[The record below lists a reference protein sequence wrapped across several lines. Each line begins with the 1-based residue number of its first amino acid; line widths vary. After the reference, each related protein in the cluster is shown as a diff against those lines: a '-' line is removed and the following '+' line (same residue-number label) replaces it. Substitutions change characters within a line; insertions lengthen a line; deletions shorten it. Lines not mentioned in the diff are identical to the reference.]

1 MASGATE
8 LAPMSTT
15 TDPSVAIS
23 YAISEESLIFKLK
36 VDNFVQYGADVQWL
50 SAFPGEAEV
59 LYPPLTY
66 LQPTGREDELT
77 GPNGEKFKVVEITPN
92 IS

>member
-1 MASGATE
+1 MNRGPDISWISCFPTE
-8 LAPMSTT
+8 KEFL
-15 TDPSVAIS
+15 
-23 YAISEESLIFKLK
+23 F
-36 VDNFVQYGADVQWL
+36 
-50 SAFPGEAEV
+50 
-59 LYPPLTY
+59 PPLTY